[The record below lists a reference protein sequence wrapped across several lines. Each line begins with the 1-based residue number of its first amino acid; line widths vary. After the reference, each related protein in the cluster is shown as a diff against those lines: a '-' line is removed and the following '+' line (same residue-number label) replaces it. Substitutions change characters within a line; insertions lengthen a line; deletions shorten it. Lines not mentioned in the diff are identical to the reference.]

1 VAASASGVPL
11 ETSFA
16 SACEVLDLLYHGKT
30 KVDPLGSDNPSSREP
45 SGQDTSAREP
55 LGREASGREPSQLY
69 SSEGLLPEGSRF
81 GGYVVGPCIGHG
93 GMARIYRAEHEGLR
107 RSVALK
113 VLLDGFAQDPEGHE
127 RFLREGRIA
136 AAIKHPN
143 VVNIFDVGFQDAT
156 PYLVMELL
164 EGQDLEA
171 LMYSQG
177 SMPESALVDIIVPI
191 VAGLAAVHDAG
202 VIHRDLKP
210 GNIFLARGRNEEI
223 EPKLLDF
230 GISKAAESEQF
241 KLTTARG
248 LLMGTP
254 LYMSPE
260 GIQGGEI
267 TPLSDQYSLGVVLY
281 ECCTGFNP
289 FAADTLAETV
299 RRVTMGDFPPVAQQN
314 PAVSKR
320 MARIVGRAMSLDP
333 SHRFS
338 SLREMGRELLYLAG
352 QRTRITWSLSFGEV
366 NAKRTGNASALS
378 TTPVSGSTPPPAR
391 GLGKLS
397 SVAAVAF
404 GVVLFGAAGALLWSS
419 RTADPAAPAI
429 ALQSLKSNGINSG
442 GLTASGGVPSGGT
455 AAPAVHAPAAPAPA
469 VAPAP
474 VAAAPVRSAP
484 PSPEPEKVRAA
495 EPPALPPGVTP
506 KAVPAPRPVAKEP
519 PPPVP
524 STARTSADK
533 VRQALNEDDAKRRA
547 RPPAAR
553 RRPAPAP
560 AAAPAKAADA
570 ARPAEEGK
578 PDWAG
583 TKDAPAPAKE
593 PRHNNTTLGTN
604 NAPIFE

>member
-1 VAASASGVPL
+1 
-11 ETSFA
+11 
-16 SACEVLDLLYHGKT
+16 
-30 KVDPLGSDNPSSREP
+30 
-45 SGQDTSAREP
+45 
-55 LGREASGREPSQLY
+55 
-69 SSEGLLPEGSRF
+69 
-81 GGYVVGPCIGHG
+81 
-93 GMARIYRAEHEGLR
+93 MARIYRAEHEGLR

-113 VLLDGFAQDPEGHE
+113 VLLDGFAQDHEGHE

-143 VVNIFDVGFQDAT
+143 VVNIFDVGFQDST

-191 VAGLAAVHDAG
+191 VAGLSAVHDAG
-202 VIHRDLKP
+202 VVHRDLKP
-210 GNIFLARGRNEEI
+210 GNIFLARGRNDEI

-320 MARIVGRAMSLDP
+320 MARIIGRAMSLDA

-352 QRTRITWSLSFGEV
+352 QRTRITWSLSFGE
-366 NAKRTGNASALS
+366 ATPKR
-378 TTPVSGSTPPPAR
+378 SGSPTSLTIPSSAPPPAR
-391 GLGKLS
+391 SYGKFGSMAAILLG
-397 SVAAVAF
+397 VALF
-404 GVVLFGAAGALLWSS
+404 GVAGSLLWSARS
-419 RTADPAAPAI
+419 TEPEPAV
-429 ALQSLKSNGINSG
+429 ALQSLKGGSTAGAGSVAQNSVSQG
-442 GLTASGGVPSGGT
+442 STTPSAASATAASLTGSTPPGVPGDT
-455 AAPAVHAPAAPAPA
+455 THAPAAPSSGSPSSGSPSSGSASSAAPSSAAPSSAAASSGSAKAPTPTAQPAA
-469 VAPAP
+469 VAAQPTSAKATAGREGVRIKEPAN
-474 VAAAPVRSAP
+474 VT
-484 PSPEPEKVRAA
+484 RAA
-495 EPPALPPGVTP
+495 DRMRAALNDDDDRSKRRNT
-506 KAVPAPRPVAKEP
+506 RPSTGRRRTASATP
-519 PPPVP
+519 PPPP
-524 STARTSADK
+524 RAETARAPEETKPEWIGDGS
-533 VRQALNEDDAKRRA
+533 L
-547 RPPAAR
+547 PPAKQQR
-553 RRPAPAP
+553 R
-560 AAAPAKAADA
+560 
-570 ARPAEEGK
+570 
-578 PDWAG
+578 
-583 TKDAPAPAKE
+583 
-593 PRHNNTTLGTN
+593 NTALGTN

>member
-1 VAASASGVPL
+1 
-11 ETSFA
+11 
-16 SACEVLDLLYHGKT
+16 LLHDGKT
-30 KVDPLGSDNPSSREP
+30 KVDPLGSDNPNAPE
-45 SGQDTSAREP
+45 Q
-55 LGREASGREPSQLY
+55 SQLY
-69 SSEGLLPEGSRF
+69 SSDGVLAEGSRF
-81 GGYVVGPCIGHG
+81 GAYIVGACIGHG

-143 VVNIFDVGFQDAT
+143 VVNIFDVGFQGST

-260 GIQGGEI
+260 AIQGGEI
-267 TPLSDQYSLGVVLY
+267 TALSDQYSLGVVLY

-299 RRVTMGDFPPVAQQN
+299 RRVTTGDFPPIAQQN
-314 PAVSKR
+314 PSISKR
-320 MARIVGRAMSLDP
+320 MGRIIGRAMSLDP

-338 SLREMGRELLYLAG
+338 SLREMGRELLFLAG

-366 NAKRTGNASALS
+366 VAKRTGNLSALAVAPRMTS
-378 TTPVSGSTPPPAR
+378 PPPR
-391 GLGKLS
+391 QYGKLS
-397 SVAAVAF
+397 SALAVAL
-404 GVVLFGAAGALLWSS
+404 GVGLFGGAIALLWSTRNVDAPS
-419 RTADPAAPAI
+419 VVSARASLRTEPA
-429 ALQSLKSNGINSG
+429 L
-442 GLTASGGVPSGGT
+442 
-455 AAPAVHAPAAPAPA
+455 APAVNVGPTRARPTDPNQGTAHAEAAAPSAAAAPEPQELPNAVLPALADRVPRESAPAPSKA
-469 VAPAP
+469 
-474 VAAAPVRSAP
+474 
-484 PSPEPEKVRAA
+484 VRAEDA
-495 EPPALPPGVTP
+495 HAARTT
-506 KAVPAPRPVAKEP
+506 
-519 PPPVP
+519 
-524 STARTSADK
+524 TARPATSRPEAE
-533 VRQALNEDDAKRRA
+533 RMRAALSDEEEAARSKRRA
-547 RPPAAR
+547 TRPQPPR
-553 RRPAPAP
+553 RRAAAPAP
-560 AAAPAKAADA
+560 AAAARVDSRAA
-570 ARPAEEGK
+570 AEPSA
-578 PDWAG
+578 PDWEL
-583 TKDAPAPAKE
+583 KKNELPPPRPQAPRGATAV
-593 PRHNNTTLGTN
+593 GTN

>member
-1 VAASASGVPL
+1 M
-11 ETSFA
+11 
-16 SACEVLDLLYHGKT
+16 LYHGKT
-30 KVDPLGSDNPSSREP
+30 KVDPLGSDNPNTRE
-45 SGQDTSAREP
+45 Q
-55 LGREASGREPSQLY
+55 SQLY
-69 SSEGLLPEGSRF
+69 SSEGLLSEGSKF
-81 GGYVVGPCIGHG
+81 GGYIVGPCIGHG

-143 VVNIFDVGFQDAT
+143 VVNIFDVGFQDSA

-177 SMPESALVDIIVPI
+177 SMPEAALVDIIVPI
-191 VAGLAAVHDAG
+191 VAGLSAVHDAG
-202 VIHRDLKP
+202 VVHRDLKP
-210 GNIFLARGRNEEI
+210 GNIFLSRGRNEEI

-320 MARIVGRAMSLDP
+320 MARIIGRAMSLDA

-352 QRTRITWSLSFGEV
+352 QRTRITWSLSFGE
-366 NAKRTGNASALS
+366 AAPKR
-378 TTPVSGSTPPPAR
+378 SGSPTSLSLPSSVPPPAR
-391 GLGKLS
+391 SYGKLG
-397 SVAAVAF
+397 SVAAILL
-404 GVVLFGAAGALLWSS
+404 GVTLFGLAGSLLWSA
-419 RTADPAAPAI
+419 RTTAPESAV
-429 ALQSLKSNGINSG
+429 ALQSLKGANGAAPSSTVG
-442 GLTASGGVPSGGT
+442 APALDASGLATPSTATVDARGPSSGAKPAVPSAALPT
-455 AAPAVHAPAAPAPA
+455 AAQPALPQPAAAVPVQPVAAKSVVLREGVRLKEPASASRASADRVRSALNDDDNERSKRRSTRPSTGRRRVA
-469 VAPAP
+469 VAPSTRAEP
-474 VAAAPVRSAP
+474 TRPPEEPKPEWVGNDAP
-484 PSPEPEKVRAA
+484 P
-495 EPPALPPGVTP
+495 
-506 KAVPAPRPVAKEP
+506 
-519 PPPVP
+519 
-524 STARTSADK
+524 
-533 VRQALNEDDAKRRA
+533 
-547 RPPAAR
+547 
-553 RRPAPAP
+553 P
-560 AAAPAKAADA
+560 AAAP
-570 ARPAEEGK
+570 R
-578 PDWAG
+578 
-583 TKDAPAPAKE
+583 
-593 PRHNNTTLGTN
+593 RNTALGTN

>member
-1 VAASASGVPL
+1 
-11 ETSFA
+11 
-16 SACEVLDLLYHGKT
+16 LLYHGKT
-30 KVDPLGSDNPSSREP
+30 KVDPQGSDRP
-45 SGQDTSAREP
+45 SAREQ
-55 LGREASGREPSQLY
+55 SQLY
-69 SSEGLLPEGSRF
+69 SSEGLLPEGSKF
-81 GGYVVGPCIGHG
+81 GGYIVGPCIGHG

-143 VVNIFDVGFQDAT
+143 VVNIFDVGFQDST

-177 SMPESALVDIIVPI
+177 SMPESALVDIVVPI

-366 NAKRTGNASALS
+366 TPKRSGAASALS
-378 TTPVSGSTPPPAR
+378 VLPPSTPAPAR
-391 GLGKLS
+391 QHGRLS
-397 SVAAVAF
+397 SVAAILF
-404 GVVLFGAAGALLWSS
+404 GIALFGAAAGLLWSARNTDTLAPDVTLQALKGGATVPEATPAAKGQS
-419 RTADPAAPAI
+419 PAAP
-429 ALQSLKSNGINSG
+429 S
-442 GLTASGGVPSGGT
+442 P
-455 AAPAVHAPAAPAPA
+455 PAK
-469 VAPAP
+469 
-474 VAAAPVRSAP
+474 VAAAGTDSDGARPADREVAPMAPPTLPTPAAQKPIAPPPAMRAKDPVTATAPRPSSDRVRSALADERR
-484 PSPEPEKVRAA
+484 SPGKP
-495 EPPALPPGVTP
+495 PPAG
-506 KAVPAPRPVAKEP
+506 
-519 PPPVP
+519 
-524 STARTSADK
+524 
-533 VRQALNEDDAKRRA
+533 
-547 RPPAAR
+547 R

-560 AAAPAKAADA
+560 VAAHTPEPA
-570 ARPAEEGK
+570 ARSEDPSK
-578 PDWAG
+578 PDWAPPG
-583 TKDAPAPAKE
+583 APPAPTKQQ
-593 PRHNNTTLGTN
+593 RRNTALGTN

>member
-1 VAASASGVPL
+1 
-11 ETSFA
+11 
-16 SACEVLDLLYHGKT
+16 
-30 KVDPLGSDNPSSREP
+30 
-45 SGQDTSAREP
+45 
-55 LGREASGREPSQLY
+55 
-69 SSEGLLPEGSRF
+69 
-81 GGYVVGPCIGHG
+81 
-93 GMARIYRAEHEGLR
+93 MARIYRAEHEGLR

-143 VVNIFDVGFQDAT
+143 VVNIFDVGFQDST

-210 GNIFLARGRNEEI
+210 GNIFLARGRNDEL

-366 NAKRTGNASALS
+366 NPKRTGTASVLNV
-378 TTPVSGSTPPPAR
+378 TPVSGSTPPAAR
-391 GLGKLS
+391 SYGKLS
-397 SVAAVAF
+397 SLAAILF
-404 GVVLFGAAGALLWSS
+404 GVVLFGAAGALLWSARNS
-419 RTADPAAPAI
+419 DGAPPPPAV
-429 ALQSLKSNGINSG
+429 ALQSLKGN
-442 GLTASGGVPSGGT
+442 TAGENPT
-455 AAPAVHAPAAPAPA
+455 
-469 VAPAP
+469 P
-474 VAAAPVRSAP
+474 VAAPKPLPAPSEAAP
-484 PSPEPEKVRAA
+484 PKPQANAETSEPEKPHAP
-495 EPPALPPGVTP
+495 ETSLPPGVTP
-506 KAVPAPRPVAKEP
+506 RRPPVAPPPAPPSAKEEAAGTR
-519 PPPVP
+519 
-524 STARTSADK
+524 SNAEK
-533 VRQALNEDDAKRRA
+533 VRQALNDDETKRRA
-547 RPPAAR
+547 RPSAAR
-553 RRPAPAP
+553 RRPAPSP
-560 AAAPAKAADA
+560 AAAPVPKAAEP
-570 ARPAEEGK
+570 ARPADTGK
-578 PDWAG
+578 PDWAEVR
-583 TKDAPAPAKE
+583 DVPAPTKQ
-593 PRHNNTTLGTN
+593 RHPKADLGTN

>member
-1 VAASASGVPL
+1 VTSLLRESAS
-11 ETSFA
+11 
-16 SACEVLDLLYHGKT
+16 EVLALLYHGKT
-30 KVDPLGSDNPSSREP
+30 KLDPLGSDSP
-45 SGQDTSAREP
+45 GAREQ
-55 LGREASGREPSQLY
+55 SQLY
-69 SSEGLLPEGSRF
+69 SSDGLLPEGSKF
-81 GGYVVGPCIGHG
+81 GGYIVGPCIGHG

-143 VVNIFDVGFQDAT
+143 VVNIFDVGFQDST

-320 MARIVGRAMSLDP
+320 MARIIGRAMSLDP

-366 NAKRTGNASALS
+366 TPKRGNNTSAFSAAS
-378 TTPVSGSTPPPAR
+378 TTPPPTR
-391 GLGKLS
+391 SYGKLS
-397 SVAAVAF
+397 SVAAILF
-404 GVVLFGAAGALLWSS
+404 GVALFGAAGALLWSAQKEEPAEPAVAMQPLKQATTPS
-419 RTADPAAPAI
+419 LEPKAPTPAPAAGAVNLGGAI
-429 ALQSLKSNGINSG
+429 P
-442 GLTASGGVPSGGT
+442 GGVGQPASA
-455 AAPAVHAPAAPAPA
+455 AAPAVAAPNPVEPAAPPSSAAPSAAKAASVAVPARAKDPAPA
-469 VAPAP
+469 KQGAE
-474 VAAAPVRSAP
+474 R
-484 PSPEPEKVRAA
+484 VRAA
-495 EPPALPPGVTP
+495 LA
-506 KAVPAPRPVAKEP
+506 
-519 PPPVP
+519 
-524 STARTSADK
+524 
-533 VRQALNEDDAKRRA
+533 DDAPKRRST
-547 RPPAAR
+547 RPAAGR
-553 RRPAPAP
+553 RRSPPAPAP
-560 AAAPAKAADA
+560 QAEA
-570 ARPAEEGK
+570 ARADDPAK
-578 PDWAG
+578 PDWVPV
-583 TKDAPAPAKE
+583 KDLPAPAK
-593 PRHNNTTLGTN
+593 PRKNTALGTN

>member
-1 VAASASGVPL
+1 
-11 ETSFA
+11 
-16 SACEVLDLLYHGKT
+16 LLYHGKT
-30 KVDPLGSDNPSSREP
+30 KVDPLGSNTPNSRD
-45 SGQDTSAREP
+45 Q
-55 LGREASGREPSQLY
+55 SQMY
-69 SSEGLLPEGSRF
+69 SSDGLLPEGSKF
-81 GGYVVGPCIGHG
+81 GGYIVGPCIGHG

-113 VLLDGFAQDPEGHE
+113 VLLDGFAQDHEGHE

-143 VVNIFDVGFQDAT
+143 VVNIFDVGFQDST

-177 SMPESALVDIIVPI
+177 SMPEAALVDIIVPI

-202 VIHRDLKP
+202 VVHRDLKP
-210 GNIFLARGRNEEI
+210 GNIFLHRGRNEEI

-333 SHRFS
+333 AHRFA

-366 NAKRTGNASALS
+366 STKRTKDALALS
-378 TTPVSGSTPPPAR
+378 ATNTPAPPPR
-391 GLGKLS
+391 SPHKLS
-397 SVAAVAF
+397 SLTALGFLVLLF
-404 GVVLFGAAGALLWSS
+404 GVAGALLWSA
-419 RTADPAAPAI
+419 RGDNPADPAV
-429 ALQSLKSNGINSG
+429 ALQSLKGSAAQTPAPPSIVPGVTVPAAAPSPSI
-442 GLTASGGVPSGGT
+442 VPSTGSSPST
-455 AAPAVHAPAAPAPA
+455 VAAAPAPSA
-469 VAPAP
+469 PAKVELTREPPAAGGAQAAPSAQGASAQPSAAQAPLVAPSSAS
-474 VAAAPVRSAP
+474 ATQKGAAPRREANGSRPNA
-484 PSPEPEKVRAA
+484 ERVRAA
-495 EPPALPPGVTP
+495 LGDDEDRRRRGTRPATGRRRAAPQ
-506 KAVPAPRPVAKEP
+506 PAPRPEPAKTAEAEP
-519 PPPVP
+519 EKPAWVVDEELPAP
-524 STARTSADK
+524 
-533 VRQALNEDDAKRRA
+533 VRQQRR
-547 RPPAAR
+547 
-553 RRPAPAP
+553 
-560 AAAPAKAADA
+560 
-570 ARPAEEGK
+570 
-578 PDWAG
+578 
-583 TKDAPAPAKE
+583 
-593 PRHNNTTLGTN
+593 NTAVGTN

>member
-1 VAASASGVPL
+1 
-11 ETSFA
+11 
-16 SACEVLDLLYHGKT
+16 
-30 KVDPLGSDNPSSREP
+30 
-45 SGQDTSAREP
+45 
-55 LGREASGREPSQLY
+55 
-69 SSEGLLPEGSRF
+69 
-81 GGYVVGPCIGHG
+81 
-93 GMARIYRAEHEGLR
+93 MARIYRAEHEGLR

-143 VVNIFDVGFQDAT
+143 VVNIFDVGFQDST

-210 GNIFLARGRNEEI
+210 GNIFLARGRNDEI

-366 NAKRTGNASALS
+366 NPKRTGNASALS
-378 TTPVSGSTPPPAR
+378 VMPIAGSAPPPAR
-391 GLGKLS
+391 GFGKLS
-397 SVAAVAF
+397 SVAAILF

-419 RTADPAAPAI
+419 RSADPGVPAV
-429 ALQSLKSNGINSG
+429 AMQSLKGSAANSEG
-442 GLTASGGVPSGGT
+442 PGALPQ
-455 AAPAVHAPAAPAPA
+455 APASAAHTAPAPA
-469 VAPAP
+469 ETKPVPAATPAPAP
-474 VAAAPVRSAP
+474 
-484 PSPEPEKVRAA
+484 EKPRAA
-495 EPPALPPGVTP
+495 VESPLLPPGVTP
-506 KAVPAPRPVAKEP
+506 KAAPVP
-519 PPPVP
+519 PPPPARPTVKEAAAAP
-524 STARTSADK
+524 GPAASRTSADK
-533 VRQALNEDDAKRRA
+533 VRQALNEDDKRRA
-547 RPPAAR
+547 RPPAGR
-553 RRPAPAP
+553 HRVAPVPPPTRSAET
-560 AAAPAKAADA
+560 
-570 ARPAEEGK
+570 ARPADESK
-578 PDWAG
+578 PDWEI
-583 TKDAPAPAKE
+583 KDHPAPPKE
-593 PRHNNTTLGTN
+593 PRRNTTLGTN

>member
-1 VAASASGVPL
+1 
-11 ETSFA
+11 
-16 SACEVLDLLYHGKT
+16 LLYHGKT
-30 KVDPLGSDNPSSREP
+30 KVDPLGSDNPS
-45 SGQDTSAREP
+45 
-55 LGREASGREPSQLY
+55 GREPNAREHSQLY
-69 SSEGLLPEGSRF
+69 TSEGLLPEGSKF

-143 VVNIFDVGFQDAT
+143 VVNIFDVGFQDST

-177 SMPESALVDIIVPI
+177 SMPESALVDIVVPI

-210 GNIFLARGRNEEI
+210 GNIFLARGRNDEL

-366 NAKRTGNASALS
+366 SPKRTGNASSFGS
-378 TTPVSGSTPPPAR
+378 TPQAGSTPPPAR
-391 GLGKLS
+391 SHGKVS
-397 SVAAVAF
+397 SLAAL
-404 GVVLFGAAGALLWSS
+404 LFGIALFALAGGLLWSARNS
-419 RTADPAAPAI
+419 EPTGGPAETLQ
-429 ALQSLKSNGINSG
+429 ALK
-442 GLTASGGVPSGGT
+442 GGT
-455 AAPAVHAPAAPAPA
+455 VTSGPT
-469 VAPAP
+469 P
-474 VAAAPVRSAP
+474 VSSGQLA
-484 PSPEPEKVRAA
+484 
-495 EPPALPPGVTP
+495 PGVTL
-506 KAVPAPRPVAKEP
+506 VPA
-519 PPPVP
+519 
-524 STARTSADK
+524 
-533 VRQALNEDDAKRRA
+533 A
-547 RPPAAR
+547 RPPAAAPAAPTSASNAVVQTVERSAPVAPQPQKASPAAASRPQEAAAPVSTSRPSADRLRAALADEEERKRRASRPQTGR
-553 RRPAPAP
+553 RRAAAPPAPARTAEP
-560 AAAPAKAADA
+560 ARAAAEPQ
-570 ARPAEEGK
+570 K
-578 PDWAG
+578 PDWVPSSG
-583 TKDAPAPAKE
+583 TPPAPSQQ
-593 PRHNNTTLGTN
+593 RRNTALGTN

>member
-1 VAASASGVPL
+1 
-11 ETSFA
+11 
-16 SACEVLDLLYHGKT
+16 
-30 KVDPLGSDNPSSREP
+30 
-45 SGQDTSAREP
+45 
-55 LGREASGREPSQLY
+55 
-69 SSEGLLPEGSRF
+69 
-81 GGYVVGPCIGHG
+81 
-93 GMARIYRAEHEGLR
+93 MARIYRAEHEGLR

-143 VVNIFDVGFQDAT
+143 VVNIFDVGFQDST

-210 GNIFLARGRNEEI
+210 GNIFLARGRNDEI

-267 TPLSDQYSLGVVLY
+267 TALSDQYSLGVVLY

-352 QRTRITWSLSFGEV
+352 QRTRITWSLSFGEITPKRGANTSAF
-366 NAKRTGNASALS
+366 NATSASA
-378 TTPVSGSTPPPAR
+378 PPPAR
-391 GLGKLS
+391 SYGKLS
-397 SVAAVAF
+397 SVAAILF
-404 GVVLFGAAGALLWSS
+404 GVALFGVAAGLIWSAQGTDS
-419 RTADPAAPAI
+419 ADPAV
-429 ALQSLKSNGINSG
+429 ALQSLKNGPVVPPLVG
-442 GLTASGGVPSGGT
+442 GSAAGKPPAGKPPAVKPPAANPPAS
-455 AAPAVHAPAAPAPA
+455 AAPPA
-469 VAPAP
+469 VSDSAAAARPAITPPEVTPPASAPAP
-474 VAAAPVRSAP
+474 VAAPKTTAP
-484 PSPEPEKVRAA
+484 PAPRAVKEAAPPAPPAKQNTERVRAA
-495 EPPALPPGVTP
+495 LSV
-506 KAVPAPRPVAKEP
+506 
-519 PPPVP
+519 
-524 STARTSADK
+524 
-533 VRQALNEDDAKRRA
+533 EDERAAKRRST
-547 RPPAAR
+547 RPAAPR
-553 RRPAPAP
+553 RKPAPAP
-560 AAAPAKAADA
+560 AEA
-570 ARPAEEGK
+570 ARAEESAK
-578 PDWAG
+578 PDWV
-583 TKDAPAPAKE
+583 PARSGASPASA
-593 PRHNNTTLGTN
+593 RQRQNTALGTN

>member
-1 VAASASGVPL
+1 
-11 ETSFA
+11 
-16 SACEVLDLLYHGKT
+16 LLYHGKT
-30 KVDPLGSDNPSSREP
+30 KVDPLGSDNPSSRAP
-45 SGQDTSAREP
+45 
-55 LGREASGREPSQLY
+55 SGREPSPREQSQLY
-69 SSEGLLPEGSRF
+69 SSEGLLPEGSKF

-143 VVNIFDVGFQDAT
+143 VVNIFDVGFQDST

-177 SMPESALVDIIVPI
+177 SMPEAALVDIVVPI

-210 GNIFLARGRNEEI
+210 GNIFLARGRNDEI

-230 GISKAAESEQF
+230 GISKAAESQQF

-260 GIQGGEI
+260 GIQGAEI

-366 NAKRTGNASALS
+366 TPKRPANASSL
-378 TTPVSGSTPPPAR
+378 TVLPTSTPRPSRPDA
-391 GLGKLS
+391 KLS
-397 SVAAVAF
+397 SVAAILF
-404 GVVLFGAAGALLWSS
+404 GVVLFGAAAALLWSA
-419 RTADPAAPAI
+419 RDADPPAHVVALQPLKGVTASPAAAPSSPGSGAGSVTGAAPAAKGQTTGVSSGESAGGSALDPARVRVAEPVTPTPPAVQKTI
-429 ALQSLKSNGINSG
+429 ASP
-442 GLTASGGVPSGGT
+442 PSVSTTKDT
-455 AAPAVHAPAAPAPA
+455 AA
-469 VAPAP
+469 
-474 VAAAPVRSAP
+474 AAAAKANAERM
-484 PSPEPEKVRAA
+484 RAA
-495 EPPALPPGVTP
+495 LADEEERKRRNAKPPAG
-506 KAVPAPRPVAKEP
+506 
-519 PPPVP
+519 
-524 STARTSADK
+524 
-533 VRQALNEDDAKRRA
+533 
-547 RPPAAR
+547 R
-553 RRPAPAP
+553 RRPASAP
-560 AAAPAKAADA
+560 TRIVEPAKADE
-570 ARPAEEGK
+570 PPK
-578 PDWAG
+578 PDWVRAG
-583 TKDAPAPAKE
+583 DLPAAP
-593 PRHNNTTLGTN
+593 RQQRRNTDLGTN

>member
-1 VAASASGVPL
+1 M
-11 ETSFA
+11 
-16 SACEVLDLLYHGKT
+16 LYHGKT
-30 KVDPLGSDNPSSREP
+30 KVDPLSSDKP
-45 SGQDTSAREP
+45 
-55 LGREASGREPSQLY
+55 SGREPNAREQSQLY
-69 SSEGLLPEGSRF
+69 SSEGLLPEGSKF

-143 VVNIFDVGFQDAT
+143 VVNIFDVGFQDST

-177 SMPESALVDIIVPI
+177 SMPESALVDIVVPI

-210 GNIFLARGRNEEI
+210 GNIFLARGRNDEI

-366 NAKRTGNASALS
+366 TPKRTGNASSLS
-378 TTPVSGSTPPPAR
+378 VQPTSGSVAPPAR
-391 GLGKLS
+391 AHGKLS
-397 SVAAVAF
+397 SVAAIAF
-404 GVVLFGAAGALLWSS
+404 GVVLFGAAAMLLWSARS
-419 RTADPAAPAI
+419 TEPAVPAVAMQPLKGGATNQTDAPPAGS
-429 ALQSLKSNGINSG
+429 AAVGQDTGSG
-442 GLTASGGVPSGGT
+442 TASPT
-455 AAPAVHAPAAPAPA
+455 AKGPPTSAPAVPSADSAGGRREPTRAGPA
-469 VAPAP
+469 VAPGPRGPAPQASIPPASQRPTKEVSPVRPNVERVRPPARATKPVAGRRRPPPAP
-474 VAAAPVRSAP
+474 VAA
-484 PSPEPEKVRAA
+484 
-495 EPPALPPGVTP
+495 
-506 KAVPAPRPVAKEP
+506 
-519 PPPVP
+519 
-524 STARTSADK
+524 
-533 VRQALNEDDAKRRA
+533 
-547 RPPAAR
+547 
-553 RRPAPAP
+553 
-560 AAAPAKAADA
+560 KAAD
-570 ARPAEEGK
+570 PADNGK
-578 PDWAG
+578 PEWVSPEQAA
-583 TKDAPAPAKE
+583 TP
-593 PRHNNTTLGTN
+593 PRQQRRNTALGTN

>member
-1 VAASASGVPL
+1 
-11 ETSFA
+11 
-16 SACEVLDLLYHGKT
+16 LLYDGKT
-30 KVDPLGSDNPSSREP
+30 KVDPLGSDNPSAPE
-45 SGQDTSAREP
+45 Q
-55 LGREASGREPSQLY
+55 SQLY
-69 SSEGLLPEGSRF
+69 SSDGVLPEGSRF
-81 GGYVVGPCIGHG
+81 GAYIVGACIGHG

-143 VVNIFDVGFQDAT
+143 VVNIFDVGFQGST

-171 LMYSQG
+171 LMYAQG
-177 SMPESALVDIIVPI
+177 SMPESTLVDIIVPI

-260 GIQGGEI
+260 AIQGSEI
-267 TPLSDQYSLGVVLY
+267 TALSDQYSLGVVLY

-299 RRVTMGDFPPVAQQN
+299 RRVTTGDFPPIAQQN
-314 PAVSKR
+314 GALSKR
-320 MARIVGRAMSLDP
+320 MARIIGRAMSLDP

-338 SLREMGRELLYLAG
+338 SLREMGRELLFLAG

-366 NAKRTGNASALS
+366 AAKRTGGMGSLSNA
-378 TTPVSGSTPPPAR
+378 PRSTPPPAR
-391 GLGKLS
+391 QYGKLS
-397 SVAAVAF
+397 SAVAVAF
-404 GVVLFGAAGALLWSS
+404 GLVLFGSAVALLWSS
-419 RTADPAAPAI
+419 RSTDSSEQSVSRALRGPTPAATAPGTVTPSAGNVSAANALAGNAPGASAPAAGSTPAANAAGSGAATTNGAAQPPGEAHRYPADPEPAGGLPDITLPATAALPAEPAAAAP
-429 ALQSLKSNGINSG
+429 K
-442 GLTASGGVPSGGT
+442 TAPK
-455 AAPAVHAPAAPAPA
+455 APAAPARLAKAELPA
-469 VAPAP
+469 SPE
-474 VAAAPVRSAP
+474 AAPRRVEERM
-484 PSPEPEKVRAA
+484 RAA
-495 EPPALPPGVTP
+495 LGDED
-506 KAVPAPRPVAKEP
+506 EE
-519 PPPVP
+519 
-524 STARTSADK
+524 ARA
-533 VRQALNEDDAKRRA
+533 AKRRA
-547 RPPAAR
+547 RAANANGR

-560 AAAPAKAADA
+560 AP
-570 ARPAEEGK
+570 
-578 PDWAG
+578 
-583 TKDAPAPAKE
+583 APAPTARAEQRQDPPPPDWKV
-593 PRHNNTTLGTN
+593 PAAQQPAPKPHQNTALGTN